1 MSERANPTLIGA
13 FVLGAAALLAAAV
26 FAFGGR
32 SLLADTERVV
42 CYFEGSLKGLE
53 VGSPVRYRG
62 VQLGRVSAIKAAFD
76 PQRMRHEI
84 PVYLELDLASML
96 GEDEDPSRVDWDAVH
111 ERQVA
116 AGLRAQLALD
126 NVITGTLFVA
136 LDYLPDTDIRLRG
149 DGEVP
154 EIPTVQS
161 NMEQLVETLQE
172 IPIKQVFEQAAGLV
186 EKLDQLAGNDAKRAL
201 AAIESSMSSVDTRVV
216 EVADQLE
223 LFLDEGREL
232 VASIEAQVGPLSS
245 STQGFLDDG
254 RELVTDV
261 DGRLDRLAGVL
272 EQVLEEMRAVVRSV
286 DARVAGLANRAD
298 ELVDSADAT
307 LGGELSSLLVELER
321 SARSVRTL
329 AEALERRPEMLIG
342 GKK

>member
-1 MSERANPTLIGA
+1 M
-13 FVLGAAALLAAAV
+13 LGA
-26 FAFGGR
+26 G
-32 SLLADTERVV
+32 
-42 CYFEGSLKGLE
+42 
-53 VGSPVRYRG
+53 
-62 VQLGRVSAIKAAFD
+62 
-76 PQRMRHEI
+76 
-84 PVYLELDLASML
+84 
-96 GEDEDPSRVDWDAVH
+96 EDPSRVDWNAVH

-136 LDYLPDTDIRLRG
+136 LDYLPKTDIRLRG

-172 IPIKQVFEQAAGLV
+172 IPLKRVFEQAADLV
-186 EKLDQLAGNDAKRAL
+186 AKLDELAGNDAKRAL
-201 AAIESSMSSVDTRVV
+201 AAIEGSMSSVDTRVV
-216 EVADQLE
+216 EVADKLE

-232 VASIEAQVGPLSS
+232 VAALEAQVGPLSN
-245 STQGFLDDG
+245 STQGLLDEG
-254 RELVTDV
+254 RGLVNDV
-261 DGRLDRLAGVL
+261 EGRLDQLAGVL
-272 EQVLEEMRAVVRSV
+272 EQVLEEARAVVRAV
-286 DARVAGLANRAD
+286 DARVTGLADR
-298 ELVDSADAT
+298 ADAT

-321 SARSVRTL
+321 SARSVRAL